1 MIVLSDRINVREVIL
16 EMLMDVN
23 RNNTCSHILL
33 KNVLDKYNYLEEQD
47 KAFIKRV
54 FEGTL
59 EREITIDHVI
69 NTYSKVPAEKMKPL
83 IRSLIR
89 MSVYQILY
97 MDRVP
102 DSAAINEAVKLA
114 KKRKFSSLSGFVNG
128 VLRTVSREKENCLKS
143 DELSVRYSANE
154 LLVESLREDYGDEK
168 AADIL
173 EHSLKERHLTVRI
186 REELYKSDIDEILDE
201 WEKEGIE
208 FRCLLEPSYAYELKN
223 TGDLERLD
231 CFKRGLYTVMDASSM
246 LVCENAHIKEGDIVL
261 DVCAA
266 PGGKCLHAVSKGA
279 QVEARDVSEYKVS
292 LIEENIKRLNA
303 KNITVK
309 VWDATDPDESI
320 KDYADVVIAD
330 VPCSGFGVISKKPD
344 IKNNISKDGLDSIVE
359 LQRKIIDNVCHY
371 VKPGGVLMYS
381 TCTLRKAENEDQVAY
396 IVKNHHFEQEFVKT
410 VFPDEDHD
418 GFFIARLKRIG

>member
-23 RNNTCSHILL
+23 RNNTFSHILL

-344 IKNNISKDGLDSIVE
+344 IKNNITKDGLDSIVE

-396 IVKNHHFEQEFVKT
+396 IVKNHPFEQEFVKT

>member
-1 MIVLSDRINVREVIL
+1 MSDRLNTREVIL
-16 EMLMDVN
+16 EMLLDVN
-23 RNNTCSHILL
+23 RNNTFSHILL
-33 KNVLDKYNYLEEQD
+33 KNVLDKYNYIEEQD

-59 EREITIDHVI
+59 EREITLDHVI
-69 NTYSKVPAEKMKPL
+69 NTYSKVPVEKMKHL
-83 IRSLIR
+83 IRCLLR

-114 KKRKFSSLSGFVNG
+114 KKRKFVSLSGFVNG

-143 DELSVRYSANE
+143 DDLSVTYSASG
-154 LLVESLREDYGDEK
+154 LLVESLREDYGEEK
-168 AADIL
+168 AKDIL

-186 REELYKSDIDEILDE
+186 REELFKSDIDEILDE
-201 WEKEGIE
+201 WEREGVQ
-208 FRCLLEPSYAYELKN
+208 FRCLIEPSYAYELKN
-223 TGDLERLD
+223 TGDLDRLE

-246 LVCENAHIKEGDIVL
+246 LVCENAHIKNGDIVL

-266 PGGKCLHAVSKGA
+266 PGGKSLHAVSKGA
-279 QVEARDVSEYKVS
+279 KVEARDVSEYKTS
-292 LIEENIKRLNA
+292 LIKENIERLNA

-309 VWDATDPDESI
+309 VWDATKFDESV
-320 KDYADVVIAD
+320 KDYADIVIAD

-344 IKNNISKDGLDSIVE
+344 IKNNVTKDSLDSIVE
-359 LQRKIIDNVCHY
+359 LQRKIIDNVCRY
-371 VKPGGVLMYS
+371 VKKGGYLMYS
-381 TCTLRKAENEDQVAY
+381 TCTLRKAENEEQVAY
-396 IVKNHHFEQEFVKT
+396 IVKEHPFEQEFVKT